1 MVNSEENVHV
11 NADLLYDDKVLTFAV
26 IPAHG
31 FCLLIFTC
39 NLLNKRSEN
48 TNYHLSNCATQA

>member
-1 MVNSEENVHV
+1 MHV
-11 NADLLYDDKVLTFAV
+11 NADLLYDDKVLTSAV

-39 NLLNKRSEN
+39 NLLK
-48 TNYHLSNCATQA
+48 